1 MADAVPTAVPL
12 IDAIADRLVAAA
24 DELTA
29 LDAAIGDADHGI
41 NMRRGFLAVAAALK
55 AKPPASDAEALK
67 LTGTTL
73 VMTVGGASGPLYGT
87 LFLTLGKELAASNEA
102 PDRARRAAI
111 LDAAIAAVAARGK
124 AAAGDK
130 TMLDVLLPVAEA
142 YAAGADATS
151 IAATAARA
159 AEATIPLKALRGRAA
174 FLGERSIGHMDP
186 GARSAAIMVAAV
198 CDSVTG

>member
-41 NMRRGFLAVAAALK
+41 NMKRGFLAVAAALK
-55 AKPPASDAEALK
+55 AKAPTSDAEALK

-87 LFLTLGKELAASNEA
+87 FFLTLGKELATTTEA
-102 PDRARRAAI
+102 PDRARLTAI
-111 LDAAIAAVAARGK
+111 LNAAIAAVAARGK

-130 TMLDVLLPVAEA
+130 TMLDVLFPVAEA
-142 YAAGADATS
+142 FAGGADAAS
-151 IAATAARA
+151 IAATAAHA
-159 AEATIPLKALRGRAA
+159 AEATVPLKALRGRAA

-198 CDSVTG
+198 CDSVKG